1 MNVSPDSANLATSS
15 SVQPPA
21 SRFHSRT
28 TAPATVG
35 LLAISASPR
44 MSTTTAPFAA
54 ASASSLAEETA
65 AILSFFL
72 SFWWNKQTG
81 R

>member
-1 MNVSPDSANLATSS
+1 
-15 SVQPPA
+15 
-21 SRFHSRT
+21 
-28 TAPATVG
+28 
-35 LLAISASPR
+35 

-81 R
+81 RGKDGRNAVGKEYRVQGWKRNKQETVTFKKGDGLLVSCLGC